1 MKKSITKINPKEYY
15 LSYSGGKDSHFLYWF
30 IKEYLKRNQEINMK
44 VEIKTN
50 EKGYCD
56 CFIINGQRLEK
67 NITKVTIVIEGG
79 YKPQFIIEG
88 TAELDFQGENVE
100 VIDNCKNEIGVV

>member
-1 MKKSITKINPKEYY
+1 
-15 LSYSGGKDSHFLYWF
+15 
-30 IKEYLKRNQEINMK
+30 MK

-56 CFIINGQRLEK
+56 YFIINGQKFEK
-67 NITKVTIVIEGG
+67 NITKVTIAIEGG
-79 YKPQFIIEG
+79 CKPKFIIEG

-100 VIDNCKNEIGVV
+100 VIDNCKNEIDVV

>member
-1 MKKSITKINPKEYY
+1 
-15 LSYSGGKDSHFLYWF
+15 
-30 IKEYLKRNQEINMK
+30 MK

-56 CFIINGQRLEK
+56 YFIINGQKFGK
-67 NITKVTIVIEGG
+67 NIQKATIVIEGG
-79 YKPQFIIEG
+79 YKPRLIIEG

-100 VIDNCKNEIGVV
+100 VIDNCKK

>member
-1 MKKSITKINPKEYY
+1 
-15 LSYSGGKDSHFLYWF
+15 
-30 IKEYLKRNQEINMK
+30 MK

-56 CFIINGQRLEK
+56 YFIINGQNFGK
-67 NITKVTIVIEGG
+67 NIKKATIVIEGG
-79 YKPQFIIEG
+79 YKPRFIIEG
-88 TAELDFQGENVE
+88 TTKLDFQSENVE

>member
-1 MKKSITKINPKEYY
+1 
-15 LSYSGGKDSHFLYWF
+15 
-30 IKEYLKRNQEINMK
+30 MK

-56 CFIINGQRLEK
+56 YFIINGQNFGE

-79 YKPQFIIEG
+79 CKPQFIIEG

-100 VIDNCKNEIGVV
+100 VIDYCKNEIGVV

>member
-1 MKKSITKINPKEYY
+1 
-15 LSYSGGKDSHFLYWF
+15 
-30 IKEYLKRNQEINMK
+30 MK

-56 CFIINGQRLEK
+56 YFIINGQRFEK
-67 NITKVTIVIEGG
+67 SITKVIIVIEGG
-79 YKPQFIIEG
+79 CKPKFIIEG
-88 TAELDFQGENVE
+88 TAELNFQGENVE

>member
-1 MKKSITKINPKEYY
+1 
-15 LSYSGGKDSHFLYWF
+15 
-30 IKEYLKRNQEINMK
+30 MK

-56 CFIINGQRLEK
+56 YFIINGQRFEN
-67 NITKVTIVIEGG
+67 NITKVIIVIKGG

-88 TAELDFQGENVE
+88 TTELDFQGENVE
-100 VIDNCKNEIGVV
+100 VIDNCKN

>member
-1 MKKSITKINPKEYY
+1 
-15 LSYSGGKDSHFLYWF
+15 
-30 IKEYLKRNQEINMK
+30 MK

-56 CFIINGQRLEK
+56 YFIINGQNFGE

-79 YKPQFIIEG
+79 CKPQFIIEG
-88 TAELDFQGENVE
+88 TTKLDFQGENVE
-100 VIDNCKNEIGVV
+100 VIANCKKQINVI

>member
-1 MKKSITKINPKEYY
+1 
-15 LSYSGGKDSHFLYWF
+15 
-30 IKEYLKRNQEINMK
+30 MK

-56 CFIINGQRLEK
+56 YFIINGQKFEK

-79 YKPQFIIEG
+79 YKTQYIIEV
-88 TAELDFQGENVE
+88 TKELDFQGENVE
-100 VIDNCKNEIGVV
+100 LIDNCKK

>member
-1 MKKSITKINPKEYY
+1 
-15 LSYSGGKDSHFLYWF
+15 
-30 IKEYLKRNQEINMK
+30 MK

-56 CFIINGQRLEK
+56 YFIINGQKFEK

-79 YKPQFIIEG
+79 YKPRFIIEG
-88 TAELDFQGENVE
+88 TTELDFQGENVE
-100 VIDNCKNEIGVV
+100 VIDNCKHTKRKS

>member
-1 MKKSITKINPKEYY
+1 
-15 LSYSGGKDSHFLYWF
+15 
-30 IKEYLKRNQEINMK
+30 MK

-56 CFIINGQRLEK
+56 YFIINGQKFEK
-67 NITKVTIVIEGG
+67 NIEKATIVIEGG
-79 YKPQFIIEG
+79 YKPRFIIEG

-100 VIDNCKNEIGVV
+100 VIDNCKNETTMI

>member
-1 MKKSITKINPKEYY
+1 
-15 LSYSGGKDSHFLYWF
+15 
-30 IKEYLKRNQEINMK
+30 MK

-56 CFIINGQRLEK
+56 YFIINGQRFEN
-67 NITKVTIVIEGG
+67 NITKVIIVIKGG

-88 TAELDFQGENVE
+88 TTELDFQGENVE
-100 VIDNCKNEIGVV
+100 VIDNCKNEISMI

>member
-1 MKKSITKINPKEYY
+1 
-15 LSYSGGKDSHFLYWF
+15 
-30 IKEYLKRNQEINMK
+30 MK

-56 CFIINGQRLEK
+56 YFIINGQKFGK
-67 NITKVTIVIEGG
+67 NITKVTIVIEAG

-100 VIDNCKNEIGVV
+100 VIDNCKNEIDVV

>member
-1 MKKSITKINPKEYY
+1 MIV
-15 LSYSGGKDSHFLYWF
+15 
-30 IKEYLKRNQEINMK
+30 K

-56 CFIINGQRLEK
+56 YFIINGQKFGK
-67 NITKVTIVIEGG
+67 NIEKATIIIEGG
-79 YKPQFIIEG
+79 CKPRLIIEK

-100 VIDNCKNEIGVV
+100 VIDNCKK

>member
-1 MKKSITKINPKEYY
+1 
-15 LSYSGGKDSHFLYWF
+15 
-30 IKEYLKRNQEINMK
+30 MK

-56 CFIINGQRLEK
+56 YFIINGQNFGK
-67 NITKVTIVIEGG
+67 NITKVTIVIEAG

>member
-1 MKKSITKINPKEYY
+1 
-15 LSYSGGKDSHFLYWF
+15 
-30 IKEYLKRNQEINMK
+30 MK

-56 CFIINGQRLEK
+56 YFIINGQKFEK
-67 NITKVTIVIEGG
+67 NITKVIIVIKGG

-88 TAELDFQGENVE
+88 TTELDFQGENVE
-100 VIDNCKNEIGVV
+100 VIDNCKNEITMI

>member
-1 MKKSITKINPKEYY
+1 
-15 LSYSGGKDSHFLYWF
+15 
-30 IKEYLKRNQEINMK
+30 MK

-56 CFIINGQRLEK
+56 YFIINGQNFEK

-88 TAELDFQGENVE
+88 TTELDFQGENIE

>member
-1 MKKSITKINPKEYY
+1 
-15 LSYSGGKDSHFLYWF
+15 
-30 IKEYLKRNQEINMK
+30 MK

-56 CFIINGQRLEK
+56 YLKINGQNFEK

-79 YKPQFIIEG
+79 CKPKLIIEG

-100 VIDNCKNEIGVV
+100 VIDNCEK

>member
-1 MKKSITKINPKEYY
+1 MIV
-15 LSYSGGKDSHFLYWF
+15 
-30 IKEYLKRNQEINMK
+30 K

-56 CFIINGQRLEK
+56 YFIINGQKFEK
-67 NITKVTIVIEGG
+67 NIEKATIIIEGG
-79 YKPQFIIEG
+79 CKPRFIIEK

-100 VIDNCKNEIGVV
+100 VIDNCKK

>member
-1 MKKSITKINPKEYY
+1 
-15 LSYSGGKDSHFLYWF
+15 
-30 IKEYLKRNQEINMK
+30 MK

-56 CFIINGQRLEK
+56 YFIINGQNFGK

-88 TAELDFQGENVE
+88 TTELDFQGENVE

>member
-1 MKKSITKINPKEYY
+1 MKA
-15 LSYSGGKDSHFLYWF
+15 
-30 IKEYLKRNQEINMK
+30 
-44 VEIKTN
+44 EIKTN

-56 CFIINGQRLEK
+56 YFIINGQRFEN
-67 NITKVTIVIEGG
+67 NIAKVIIVIKGG

-100 VIDNCKNEIGVV
+100 VIDNCKK

>member
-1 MKKSITKINPKEYY
+1 
-15 LSYSGGKDSHFLYWF
+15 
-30 IKEYLKRNQEINMK
+30 MK

-56 CFIINGQRLEK
+56 YFIINGQNFEK

-88 TAELDFQGENVE
+88 TAGLDFQGKNVE